1 MNDMTRILPV
11 NYDQAPQG
19 SKPVLNQI
27 KNKFGG
33 SVANIFGVLAN
44 SSAGLNGYIH
54 FNQALEQ
61 GLLGTQLREQIAL
74 AVAGVN
80 QCNYCASAHAT
91 LGKMAGLNAEQV
103 NQALSAKAIDTK
115 TAAILSFV
123 QKLTKQNGIVDD
135 ADIALLK
142 SEGFCDGAVVEIV
155 ANVALNIFTNY
166 LNHVALT
173 EIDFPKVL
181 TENI

>member
-1 MNDMTRILPV
+1 MTRILLV
-11 NYDQAPQG
+11 NYDQAPEG
-19 SKPVLNQI
+19 SKPVLDQI
-27 KNKFGG
+27 RSNFGG
-33 SVANIFGVLAN
+33 SIANIFGVLAN
-44 SSAGLNGYIH
+44 SPAGLNGYIH
-54 FNQALEQ
+54 FNQALEK
-61 GLLGTQLREQIAL
+61 GLLGAQLREQIAL

-91 LGKMAGLNAEQV
+91 LGKMAGLNEEQV
-103 NQALSAKAIDTK
+103 TQALSAKAIDIK
-115 TAAILSFV
+115 TAATLSFV

-142 SEGFCDGAVVEIV
+142 SEGFCDGAIVEMV

-173 EIDFPKVL
+173 EIDFPIVS
-181 TENI
+181 TDNI